1 MDDKLQSVLGN
12 KELMEKIAA
21 LVQGTQEAP
30 PAPAPAP
37 VPVQQSF
44 SPSPIQGDKGLALLA
59 ALAPFLKESRRK
71 KLDAA
76 RNAISVANAYK
87 TMRKI

>member
-30 PAPAPAP
+30 PAPAP

-59 ALAPFLKESRRK
+59 ALAPFLKEGRRK

>member
-1 MDDKLQSVLGN
+1 
-12 KELMEKIAA
+12 MEKIAA

-87 TMRKI
+87 TMRII